1 MADTATIDTAHA
13 PLTEEEIAFFHAE
26 MAKLVTEDDTP
37 VDNIFSEKQQRL
49 LTEPVYSSWKSAG
62 RSFVA
67 MANVGLFYTMVR
79 PPLVPDV
86 LLSLDVQLP
95 EEVWSKHH
103 RAYFTWIYEKPPD
116 AVVEIVSNRE
126 GGELDHKRNL
136 YAQIG
141 VLYYIVFDPS
151 QALKHGVLQVFE
163 LLRRSYIERD
173 NAWFPE
179 IGLGLT
185 LWSGEYEGLHS
196 DWLRWCYEDG
206 TLVPT
211 GAERAE
217 QEYARAEQEY
227 ARAEQERARA
237 EQERAR
243 AERST
248 QQAEQERARA
258 ERLATRLRALGI
270 EPQE

>member
-1 MADTATIDTAHA
+1 MADTTTVDIEHP
-13 PLTEEEIAFFHAE
+13 PLTEAEIAFFHAE
-26 MAKLVTEDDTP
+26 MAKLVTEDDAP

-49 LTEPVYSSWKSAG
+49 LTETVYSSWNAEG

-103 RAYFTWIYEKPPD
+103 RAYFTWIYEKPPEI
-116 AVVEIVSNRE
+116 VIEIVSNRA
-126 GGELDHKRNL
+126 GGELDHKRSL

-141 VLYYIVFDPS
+141 VLYYVVLDPG
-151 QALKHGVLQVFE
+151 QALKRGVLQVFE
-163 LLRRSYIERD
+163 LLRRSYVERD

-179 IGLGLT
+179 ISLGLT
-185 LWSGEYEGLHS
+185 LWSGEYEGHRA

-217 QEYARAEQEY
+217 QERARAERSTQQAEREY
-227 ARAEQERARA
+227 ARAEQEH
-237 EQERAR
+237 AR

-258 ERLATRLRALGI
+258 ERMAAQLRALGI
-270 EPQE
+270 EPEE

>member
-1 MADTATIDTAHA
+1 MAEATIVYSEHP

-26 MAKLVTEDDTP
+26 MAKLVTEDDAP
-37 VDNIFSEKQQRL
+37 VDNVFSEKQQRL
-49 LTEPVYSSWKSAG
+49 LTEPVYSSWDGGG

-86 LLSLDVQLP
+86 LLSLDVKLP
-95 EEVWSKHH
+95 AEVWSKHH
-103 RAYFTWIYEKPPD
+103 RSYFIWIYEKSPE
-116 AVVEIVSNRE
+116 VVIEIVSNKE
-126 GGELDHKRNL
+126 GGELDTKRNL

-141 VLYYIVFDPS
+141 VPYYIVFDPS

-163 LLRRSYIERD
+163 LLRRSYIDRD

-179 IGLGLT
+179 VGLGLR
-185 LWSGEYEGLHS
+185 LWTGEYEGLHA
-196 DWLRWCYEDG
+196 DWLRWCHEDG

-217 QEYARAEQEY
+217 QEHARAEQS
-227 ARAEQERARA
+227 A
-237 EQERAR
+237 
-243 AERST
+243 

-258 ERLATRLRALGI
+258 ERSAQQAEQERGRAERLAAQLRALGI
-270 EPQE
+270 EPEE

>member
-1 MADTATIDTAHA
+1 MADTTTVDTEHP

-26 MAKLVTEDDTP
+26 MAKLVTEDDAP
-37 VDNIFSEKQQRL
+37 MDNIFSEKQQRL
-49 LTEPVYSSWKSAG
+49 LTEPVYSSWNSDG

-67 MANVGLFYTMVR
+67 MANVGLFYSMVR
-79 PPLVPDV
+79 QPLVPDV

-103 RAYFTWIYEKPPD
+103 RAYFTWIYEKPPEV
-116 AVVEIVSNRE
+116 VVEIVSNRA
-126 GGELDHKRNL
+126 GGELDHKRSL

-141 VLYYIVFDPS
+141 VLYYVVFDPS

-163 LLRRSYIERD
+163 LLRRSYTERD

-185 LWSGEYEGLHS
+185 LWSGEYEGLHA

-206 TLVPT
+206 ALVPT

-217 QEYARAEQEY
+217 QERT
-227 ARAEQERARA
+227 RAEQERT
-237 EQERAR
+237 R

-248 QQAEQERARA
+248 QQAEQERTRA
-258 ERLATRLRALGI
+258 ERLVAQLRALGM
-270 EPQE
+270 EPEE